1 MSGTGSLG
9 MGGRAR
15 IYLKHTESSVVIAEM
30 VDIAGGSSAGSGGD
44 QRSEA
49 ALLTH
54 PWDLHEL
61 IRGDPVN
68 RFS

>member
-15 IYLKHTESSVVIAEM
+15 IYLKHTESYVGVGKM
-30 VDIAGGSSAGSGGD
+30 VEIRGGSSAGSGGD

-49 ALLTH
+49 LLSTR
-54 PWDLHEL
+54 PWDLRQL
-61 IRGDPVN
+61 IRGHPVN